1 MCALESRKQRSVQ
14 ESCPVHFNQ
23 HERKSTNDNRTLPT
37 ARARISIPLHSRV
50 SRRCV
55 TKLVYWLLERC
66 QYSIL
71 VAFASILKILQYPG
85 GCQYTGSGGQY
96 TGSGC
101 LTYCHYM
108 AVRLVLLQCFGV
120 LH

>member
-1 MCALESRKQRSVQ
+1 MNWADAMASRGEPRAGGQ
-14 ESCPVHFNQ
+14 PVPQKKNFLGAGL
-23 HERKSTNDNRTLPT
+23 RKVL
-37 ARARISIPLHSRV
+37 
-50 SRRCV
+50 
-55 TKLVYWLLERC
+55 YWLLERC

>member
-1 MCALESRKQRSVQ
+1 MVACQVSFVNFLFIWVIYAKWVRS
-14 ESCPVHFNQ
+14 
-23 HERKSTNDNRTLPT
+23 KSGQSPSVL
-37 ARARISIPLHSRV
+37 
-50 SRRCV
+50 
-55 TKLVYWLLERC
+55 YWLLERC

>member
-1 MCALESRKQRSVQ
+1 MCTVERGIFNIDHLINIDPQRPRLT
-14 ESCPVHFNQ
+14 C
-23 HERKSTNDNRTLPT
+23 R
-37 ARARISIPLHSRV
+37 
-50 SRRCV
+50 
-55 TKLVYWLLERC
+55 LVYWLLERC

>member
-1 MCALESRKQRSVQ
+1 MRTQRLSQ
-14 ESCPVHFNQ
+14 TPENT
-23 HERKSTNDNRTLPT
+23 R
-37 ARARISIPLHSRV
+37 
-50 SRRCV
+50 
-55 TKLVYWLLERC
+55 LVYWLLERC